1 MKRIKIASISLSIL
15 AGCIA
20 LMMANG
26 SFAQDESQKSNE
38 PAKSQVVAQTQSEKD
53 VVLGYLHTRDK
64 IITIMRGS
72 EGSAFT
78 VKTSDGRILDSKLNE
93 KSFQAKYPTLSN
105 QIKYGLAGNDA
116 TLRLD
121 KVRYQK

>member
-1 MKRIKIASISLSIL
+1 MKLIKTVSISLSIL
-15 AGCIA
+15 VVCIA

-26 SFAQDESQKSNE
+26 SFAQDERQRSND
-38 PAKSQVVAQTQSEKD
+38 PAKSQSVAQTKSEKE
-53 VVLGYLHTRDK
+53 VVLGYLHARDK
-64 IITIMRGS
+64 IITIMRGP

-93 KSFQAKYPTLSN
+93 KSLQAKYPTLSN

-116 TLRLD
+116 SLRLNHA
-121 KVRYQK
+121 RYQK

>member
-1 MKRIKIASISLSIL
+1 MKLIKTASISISIF
-15 AGCIA
+15 AVCIA
-20 LMMANG
+20 LIVANG

-53 VVLGYLHTRDK
+53 IVIGYLHTRDR
-64 IITIMRGS
+64 IITIIRGP

-93 KSFQAKYPTLSN
+93 KSFQVKYPTLSN